1 MAVFAKEIPRPSRVE
16 RESVLRNQR
25 ADNASDRTERL
36 DEQVCAIA
44 GHAAT
49 EDSVGSGTP
58 PGRDMTSARILRK
71 SADS

>member
-16 RESVLRNQR
+16 RESDNQR